1 MNHFLNFGGI
11 FFKTEK
17 IIFFEKCLLVP
28 STTSTTSS
36 FATAEYQGNFCLDN
50 DTEDGQY
57 KQVNILKF
65 KLLF

>member
-1 MNHFLNFGGI
+1 VTRAREDTRGG
-11 FFKTEK
+11 KGK
-17 IIFFEKCLLVP
+17 IRSGAPGRKCFQDGGQ
-28 STTSTTSS
+28 TSDLH
-36 FATAEYQGNFCLDN
+36 FCLDN

>member
-1 MNHFLNFGGI
+1 LIGIDNCVTRAREDTRGGKGKFGAERLGENAFKMADKHFDLH
-11 FFKTEK
+11 
-17 IIFFEKCLLVP
+17 
-28 STTSTTSS
+28 
-36 FATAEYQGNFCLDN
+36 FCLDN